1 MSKASK
7 IYDLPMPDFGGTT
20 LGLRQEQR
28 LILITASIFGRM
40 RKDNSVYLDMK
51 TNSHHLLPPSTS
63 DSQHRRKLPS
73 GEFFL
78 STVVLC
84 ISVLWLISILKKRRQ
99 MVVMATVME
108 RKMMMVGCSG
118 EE

>member
-28 LILITASIFGRM
+28 LILITASIFGRR

-51 TNSHHLLPPSTS
+51 TNSHHLLHPSTS

-78 STVVLC
+78 STVVLY

>member
-28 LILITASIFGRM
+28 LILITASIFGRR

-51 TNSHHLLPPSTS
+51 TNSHHLLPPSTTTTANTAAS
-63 DSQHRRKLPS
+63 FPPASSSSQPLFYVS
-73 GEFFL
+73 LFYG
-78 STVVLC
+78 
-84 ISVLWLISILKKRRQ
+84 
-99 MVVMATVME
+99 
-108 RKMMMVGCSG
+108 
-118 EE
+118 